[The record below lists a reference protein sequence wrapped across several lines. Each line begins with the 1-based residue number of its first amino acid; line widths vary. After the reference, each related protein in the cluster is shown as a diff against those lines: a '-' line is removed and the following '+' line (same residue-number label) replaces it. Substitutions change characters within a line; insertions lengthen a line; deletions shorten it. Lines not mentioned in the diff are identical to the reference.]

1 MSYPADLDE
10 ISTGKL
16 RAELERRDAMR
27 KNCRCTYCERQWKLC
42 QDKPCKLGP
51 RDL

>member
-1 MSYPADLDE
+1 MSYPVDLDE

-16 RAELERRDAMR
+16 RAELERRDTLRR
-27 KNCRCTYCERQWKLC
+27 KGRCTYCERLWSQCL
-42 QDKPCKLGP
+42 DKPCKFGP